1 MIEYLFIL
9 IITICVVILIG
20 IYVFRKNYGLTTNL
34 HKVKKG
40 LTDIL
45 PESVYVVDKREKKKI
60 TKAKPNIKMTIN
72 FKRDDS
78 QHKIQPINEN
88 KVAPWFKSDIYV
100 DSRIVSIPLNIHFL
114 LDIDYKINGQNY
126 NTYVNLTNI
135 NVIINRLNDIYKP
148 LHVEFYLQET
158 IKENA
163 SVNCGKYFWNRGNI
177 SNESIETHL
186 NMILD
191 FFKSDENQ
199 SYFNCP
205 SNNDYRKIAKFLLY
219 TLINTRKI
227 KDGINLYILP
237 FLWNDMGSVISD
249 VNKPIIFIPEYN
261 YNYENKVTPN
271 FLTMI
276 DSIANHLAKNISLL
290 FGMNNDEFENM
301 KDISVHRFQYLR
313 YIMKNKA
320 YVDLNTISS
329 DIVLEIE
336 DTASQY
342 SDYFKIAKKNRFSLL
357 YNNDSFLKKRIQ
369 KNLELIDNYIENYL
383 ETNYLRE
390 EVKEEELSEVCKPS
404 KTYYDTLNYSFY

>member
-20 IYVFRKNYGLTTNL
+20 IYVFRKNYGLTSNL
-34 HKVKKG
+34 HKAKKR
-40 LTDIL
+40 TIDIL
-45 PESVYVVDKREKKKI
+45 PESVYVVNKRENI
-60 TKAKPNIKMTIN
+60 SKAKSNIKMTIDY
-72 FKRDDS
+72 KRDES
-78 QHKIQPINEN
+78 EHKIQPINEN
-88 KVAPWFKSDIYV
+88 KVAPWFNSDIYIN
-100 DSRIVSIPLNIHFL
+100 SRIVNIPINIHFL
-114 LDIDYKINGQNY
+114 LDIDYKINNQNY

-158 IKENA
+158 IKETV

-191 FFKSDENQ
+191 FFKSDEKQ
-199 SYFNCP
+199 SYFNCA

-237 FLWNDMGSVISD
+237 FLWRDMVSVICD
-249 VNKPIIFIPEYN
+249 IDKPIIFIPEYN

-271 FLTMI
+271 FLTII
-276 DSIANHLAKNISLL
+276 DSIANQLAENISLL
-290 FGMNNDEFENM
+290 FGMNTEEFKNM
-301 KDISVHRFQYLR
+301 KDISLHRFQYLR

-320 YVDLNTISS
+320 YVDINKIKSPN
-329 DIVLEIE
+329 VLGIE
-336 DTASQY
+336 DNASQY
-342 SDYFKIAKKNRFSLL
+342 SDYFKIDKKDRFNLL
-357 YNNDSFLKKRIQ
+357 YNKDAFLKK
-369 KNLELIDNYIENYL
+369 KLKDNLELMDNYIKNYL
-383 ETNYLRE
+383 ETNYLRQ
-390 EVKEEELSEVCKPS
+390 EVKNEELSEECKPS

>member
-20 IYVFRKNYGLTTNL
+20 IYIFRKKYGLTTNL

-40 LTDIL
+40 STDIL
-45 PESVYVVDKREKKKI
+45 PESVYVVDKIKNI
-60 TKAKPNIKMTIN
+60 SKAKPNIKMTIDY
-72 FKRDDS
+72 KRDVSD
-78 QHKIQPINEN
+78 HKIQPINEN
-88 KVAPWFKSDIYV
+88 KVASWFKSDIYV

-158 IKENA
+158 IKENT

-177 SNESIETHL
+177 SNENIETHL

-199 SYFNCP
+199 SYFNCMT
-205 SNNDYRKIAKFLLY
+205 NNHYRTIAKFLLY
-219 TLINTRKI
+219 TLINTREI

-237 FLWNDMGSVISD
+237 FLWRDMVSVISD

-261 YNYENKVTPN
+261 YNYDNKVTPI
-271 FLTMI
+271 FLTII
-276 DSIANHLAKNISLL
+276 DSIANQLAENISLL
-290 FGMNNDEFENM
+290 FGMNNEEFKNM
-301 KDISVHRFQYLR
+301 KDISLHRFQYLR

-320 YVDLNTISS
+320 YIDLNTIRS
-329 DIVLEIE
+329 DKVLEIE
-336 DTASQY
+336 DNASQY
-342 SDYFKIAKKNRFSLL
+342 SDYFKIDKKDRFNLL
-357 YNNDSFLKKRIQ
+357 YNKDAFLKKRIEN
-369 KNLELIDNYIENYL
+369 NLELIDNYIQNYL
-383 ETNYLRE
+383 ETNYLRQ
-390 EVKEEELSEVCKPS
+390 EVKEEELSEECKPS
-404 KTYYDTLNYSFY
+404 KTYYDTLNYPFY